1 MKQILITGVSTGIGR
16 AAAEAF
22 VSRGYAVFG
31 TVRSQS
37 DADALQT
44 ALGQSFTP
52 LQLDVTDERSVVE
65 AADRVKL
72 ALQGDGLTALINNA
86 GMVTPGPL
94 AHMPL
99 AEFRKQLDVNVTGVL
114 AVTQAFLPL
123 LGAGKG
129 SPYSPGRIINVSS
142 VSGRLV
148 YPFMGAYAASKHAL
162 EAVTDALRRELMPYG
177 IDVISIQPGTTRTP
191 IIGKFGEQVARYAN
205 TDYGPILTSLSEAME
220 ERERSA
226 LPVQRIVD
234 VLSLAVES
242 PRPKT
247 RYPVP
252 RKRMTG
258 WILPRLLPDR
268 WFDRLIASQ
277 LDLGK

>member
-16 AAAEAF
+16 AAAEEF
-22 VSRGYAVFG
+22 VRRGYAVFG
-31 TVRSQS
+31 SVRSQS
-37 DADALQT
+37 DADTLQA

-52 LQLDVTDERSVVE
+52 LLMDVTDEQSV
-65 AADRVKL
+65 AAAVAVVTQTVK
-72 ALQGDGLTALINNA
+72 GDGLYALVNNA
-86 GMVTPGPL
+86 GTVTPGPL

-99 AEFRKQLDVNVTGVL
+99 ADFRQQLEVNVTGVL

-123 LGAGKG
+123 LGFGKN

-162 EAVTDALRRELMPYG
+162 EAVTDALRRELMRYN
-177 IDVISIQPGTTRTP
+177 IDVTSIQPGTTRTP
-191 IIGKFGEQVARYAN
+191 IMGKFGAQVARYAN
-205 TDYGPILTSLSEAME
+205 TEYGALLSSLSDTME

-226 LPVQRIVD
+226 LPVERVVK
-234 VLSLAVES
+234 VLCLAVES
-242 PRPKT
+242 PRPKA
-247 RYPVP
+247 RYPIP
-252 RKRMTG
+252 RKRLTG
-258 WILPRLLPDR
+258 WFLPRILPDR

-277 LDLGK
+277 LDSGK